1 MDNSGNMLRVL
12 RKIAFFALVGFAVI
26 FLTGPVV
33 AMLSFI
39 ISAGLF
45 VLFFL
50 LPFALLGLM
59 VWLPIRLI
67 FGKGR
72 NARRDLWRTGR
83 FVGRAA
89 VVMPA
94 RACGHVYTRTLGLGE
109 RLHQLTCFI
118 GTIFVETI
126 SGALVGALLG
136 AIAGFQTQAWHI
148 AIPAGAVIGT
158 GLGVIVGASRIR
170 RPTETLSRPV
180 SETG

>member
-1 MDNSGNMLRVL
+1 MPAFAANVTSSEASPMGSSSMLLL

-67 FGKGR
+67 CGKGR

-94 RACGHVYTRTLGLGE
+94 RACGQVYTRTLGLGE
-109 RLHQLTCFI
+109 RLHQLTHFI
-118 GTIFVETI
+118 GRIFVETI
-126 SGALVGALLG
+126 S
-136 AIAGFQTQAWHI
+136 
-148 AIPAGAVIGT
+148 PASKPRPGT
-158 GLGVIVGASRIR
+158 SPCLPA
-170 RPTETLSRPV
+170 P
-180 SETG
+180 